1 MKITQISQQI
11 KQQDRYSIYVDGK
24 YAFSLSA
31 SALLESQLVR
41 GQQLSEGEL
50 QNWKRQSSEDK
61 ISNQALRYAA
71 LRPHSRWEMQNYLKR
86 KTISP
91 ALTQKI
97 LNKLTDISLLDDLA
111 FARSW
116 VANRRLLRPTSK
128 RKLQQELRAK
138 RVDDEVIDQVL
149 AEDETTEQDVLREL
163 IAKKRQLSKYKVD
176 DLKLMQY
183 LATQGFNYGDIKNI
197 LGENKTEAN

>member
-11 KQQDRYSIYVDGK
+11 KQKDRYSIYVDDK

-31 SALLESQLVR
+31 AALLESQLVR
-41 GQQLSEGEL
+41 GCQLSDGEL
-50 QNWKRQSSEDK
+50 QSWKRQSSEDK
-61 ISNQALRYAA
+61 ISNQALRYAV
-71 LRPHSRWEMQNYLKR
+71 LRPHSRWEIENYLKR

-97 LNKLTDISLLDDLA
+97 LNKLTDISILDDLA

-149 AEDETTEQDVLREL
+149 TEDETTEQDVLREL
-163 IAKKRQLSKYKVD
+163 IAKKRQLSKYRVD

-183 LATQGFNYGDIKNI
+183 LANQGFNYGDIKNV
-197 LGENKTEAN
+197 LAEK